1 MYQVSSEKFN
11 GPLDLLLRL
20 IEEQK
25 MEITEISIAHV
36 TDEYLQELEKIQDQD
51 PEELSD
57 FLVLAAR
64 LLYLKSKALLPY
76 LAEEEE
82 VDDLEKQLK
91 LYKEFVEASKKIAS
105 LIKERRFTFSRE
117 KAMQQTA
124 AEFSP
129 AKNITLDNLK
139 NSFLIVL
146 RRLDP
151 LVKMPQQMIE
161 KTVSLQK
168 KIFEIKEFL
177 KKQGKFG
184 FRGLIELSKNR
195 TEVIVNFLALL
206 ELIKQAH
213 LRAKQNNAFNDII
226 IEKV

>member
-25 MEITEISIAHV
+25 MTITEISIAKV

-64 LLYLKSKALLPY
+64 LLYLKSKVLLPY

-91 LYKEFVEASKKIAS
+91 LYKEFVEASKKIAAM
-105 LIKERRFTFSRE
+105 IKEQRFAFSRE
-117 KAMQQTA
+117 KAIQQTA
-124 AEFSP
+124 VEFSP
-129 AKNITLDNLK
+129 A
-139 NSFLIVL
+139 
-146 RRLDP
+146 
-151 LVKMPQQMIE
+151 
-161 KTVSLQK
+161 
-168 KIFEIKEFL
+168 
-177 KKQGKFG
+177 
-184 FRGLIELSKNR
+184 
-195 TEVIVNFLALL
+195 
-206 ELIKQAH
+206 
-213 LRAKQNNAFNDII
+213 
-226 IEKV
+226 